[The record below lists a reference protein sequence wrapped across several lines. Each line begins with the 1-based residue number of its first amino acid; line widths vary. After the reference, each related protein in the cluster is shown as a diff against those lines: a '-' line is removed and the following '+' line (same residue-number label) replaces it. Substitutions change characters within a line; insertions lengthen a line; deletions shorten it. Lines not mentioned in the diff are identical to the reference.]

1 MRYYLIFPVLFLFCP
16 FIAFVVSL
24 IVLFTR
30 NISERE
36 TTLCLVVMSMFWGI
50 LAFTQKSL
58 ATEDTDCIR
67 YYGSFEYFEGWSPLS
82 AIASLN
88 LIEILNYIFSPVSV
102 FVVAF
107 THNVQSISFFWTS
120 LVYLLTFLSMHRLM
134 KYYECYEQKKFA
146 QLVLIMTF
154 CFLAFVQISEL
165 LKNSAA
171 FAVFFYAF
179 TLYVTNRNRFV
190 VWILVL
196 ASIGIHSSV
205 IMLLPLFFYK
215 LVNTKMAL
223 IVAIVVFL
231 LSLTVDI
238 IDVLMNLLPSG
249 VYFDLLLERFADKD
263 YGSSGTLHYIAIQIS
278 MVGTAFYLWFKSK
291 RNETQ
296 LLEAVNIIMLYFIV
310 CIVNF
315 YQLTAF
321 LRFSIFSHW
330 LFGLITIWY
339 LKKSYVPSYKR
350 MMSMMIIFMFFMTL
364 RWTYSRTMV
373 KGGYCSSYMDN
384 SITNIIFSTSYDYIC
399 VDYEK

>member
-1 MRYYLIFPVLFLFCP
+1 MNVMNKKICPIGSDYDVL
-16 FIAFVVSL
+16 
-24 IVLFTR
+24 
-30 NISERE
+30 
-36 TTLCLVVMSMFWGI
+36 
-50 LAFTQKSL
+50 
-58 ATEDTDCIR
+58 
-67 YYGSFEYFEGWSPLS
+67 
-82 AIASLN
+82 
-88 LIEILNYIFSPVSV
+88 
-102 FVVAF
+102 
-107 THNVQSISFFWTS
+107 
-120 LVYLLTFLSMHRLM
+120 
-134 KYYECYEQKKFA
+134 
-146 QLVLIMTF
+146 
-154 CFLAFVQISEL
+154 FLAFVQISEL

-321 LRFSIFSHW
+321 CVFYILALAFW
-330 LFGLITIWY
+330 LDND
-339 LKKSYVPSYKR
+339 
-350 MMSMMIIFMFFMTL
+350 
-364 RWTYSRTMV
+364 MV
-373 KGGYCSSYMDN
+373 FEKVICS
-384 SITNIIFSTSYDYIC
+384 
-399 VDYEK
+399 KL